1 MKEKTTYKSVL
12 LKAEDFSCL
21 EKICEHEK
29 EKEQPGIVS
38 PGRFVAYLI
47 KKEAKAR
54 GI

>member
-1 MKEKTTYKSVL
+1 MKKKTTYKSVL
-12 LKAEDFSCL
+12 LKAEDFSLL

-29 EKEQPGIVS
+29 EKDQPGIVS

-47 KKEAKAR
+47 RQEVKAR